1 MGLEM
6 QMSNTELAD
15 ELFVAL
21 DHAEI
26 LARNQMAGVIQYLSQ
41 GQHFTVAEI
50 RLLVEEILADYR
62 DPLTIPMRP
71 FLLVN

>member
-1 MGLEM
+1 
-6 QMSNTELAD
+6 MSNTELQD

-41 GQHFTVAEI
+41 GQHFSVAEI
-50 RLLVEEILADYR
+50 RTLVEEILSDYP
-62 DPLTIPMRP
+62 DHATPVVMRP
-71 FLLVN
+71 FLVN

>member
-1 MGLEM
+1 
-6 QMSNTELAD
+6 MSNTELQD

-21 DHAEI
+21 DHAEL

-50 RLLVEEILADYR
+50 RLLVEEILADYP
-62 DPLTIPMRP
+62 DHTAPVVMRP
-71 FLLVN
+71 FLVN